1 MLKSLPAARAKAET
15 NMQVIAPAS
24 RRTIGNTPDVRSLF
38 LHDCLINFLF
48 NSICKTVVV
57 FKMVFQKTNGQF

>member
-1 MLKSLPAARAKAET
+1 MLKRVPTARAKAET

-24 RRTIGNTPDVRSLF
+24 RRTIGNTLDVRSLF
-38 LHDCLINFLF
+38 LHDCLINCLF
-48 NSICKTVVV
+48 NSICKTFVV